1 MTMKRPNIRNMRKT
15 RPLMFEKKNA
25 ERRFIMRKW
34 IVPAVAAASLATLG
48 ACSTNHAG
56 EGALVGAAVG
66 AGVGAAT
73 GGDVGEGAA
82 IGAAAGAVGGAL
94 IKKDGKC
101 YRRDRYGDERR
112 VSCRRYR

>member
-1 MTMKRPNIRNMRKT
+1 
-15 RPLMFEKKNA
+15 
-25 ERRFIMRKW
+25 MRKW

-56 EGALVGAAVG
+56 EGAL
-66 AGVGAAT
+66 VGAAT

-112 VSCRRYR
+112 VSCSRYR